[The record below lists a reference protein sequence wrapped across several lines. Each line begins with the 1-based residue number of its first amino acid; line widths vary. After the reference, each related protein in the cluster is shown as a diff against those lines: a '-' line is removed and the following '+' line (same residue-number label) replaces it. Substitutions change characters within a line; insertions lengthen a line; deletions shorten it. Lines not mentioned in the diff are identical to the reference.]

1 MTGLGPLAYVEL
13 PGYPGT
19 QIIVITPAS
28 RGAHRAGAD
37 HKDLSP
43 WRCVGSAVSDAVA
56 GWSVAAAFLHA
67 RPRAKDTWSLASRSS
82 QTNPPPLTPA
92 FSSTMGVQQRHF
104 PAWCSI
110 DTLCLRGLG
119 HTSPSP
125 EKELG

>member
-1 MTGLGPLAYVEL
+1 MIDLGPLSYVEL

-19 QIIVITPAS
+19 QIIVIT
-28 RGAHRAGAD
+28 HRAGAD

-56 GWSVAAAFLHA
+56 AWSVAAAFLHA

-82 QTNPPPLTPA
+82 QTKPPLTPA
-92 FSSTMGVQQRHF
+92 FSSTMGVRQRHF